1 MSSDE
6 AAHAPLPFPGKHG
19 YGCLNTERSFH
30 GKLAF
35 GKTLSVLNQVKGS
48 GVKTCNEIGNISALM
63 ESFKEVMLQDACGSP
78 DQEIKNISTADIIN
92 QSMFSAG
99 IILLMAVE
107 SWLSP

>member
-6 AAHAPLPFPGKHG
+6 SAHPPLPFPGKHG
-19 YGCLNTERSFH
+19 YGCLKTEPSFH

-35 GKTLSVLNQVKGS
+35 GKTLSVLNQVKGN
-48 GVKTCNEIGNISALM
+48 GVRTHNEMGNISALM
-63 ESFKEVMLQDACGSP
+63 ESFKEVMLHDACGSP
-78 DQEIKNISTADIIN
+78 DQEIKNISTVDIIN

-99 IILLMAVE
+99 IILLVAVE